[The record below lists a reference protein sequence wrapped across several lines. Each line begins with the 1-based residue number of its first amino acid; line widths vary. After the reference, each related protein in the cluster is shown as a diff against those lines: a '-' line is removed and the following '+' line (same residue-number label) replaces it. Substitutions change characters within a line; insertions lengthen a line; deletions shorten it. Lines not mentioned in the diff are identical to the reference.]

1 MHLGDL
7 GSLLFRV
14 ISYHRIA
21 FQGKPSYEKHAFS
34 KVWNS
39 NQQQQQHRETCRNVN
54 TQLYLRPTESET
66 LDRIQQTLCFN
77 KPCR

>member
-14 ISYHRIA
+14 VSYHPIV

-39 NQQQQQHRETCRNVN
+39 NHQQQHHRGTCRNVN
-54 TQLYLRPTESET
+54 SQPYLRPAESET
-66 LDRIQQTLCFN
+66 LGGTQQTLCFN